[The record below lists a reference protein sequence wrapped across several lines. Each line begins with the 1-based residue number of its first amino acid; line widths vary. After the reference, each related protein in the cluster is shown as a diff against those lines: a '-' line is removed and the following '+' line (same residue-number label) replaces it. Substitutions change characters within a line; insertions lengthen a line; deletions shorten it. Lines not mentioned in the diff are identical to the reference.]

1 MRRVYIEYMGDSI
14 EIPPGETVV
23 GRGVGCALRFNDPA
37 VSRRHLRFIR
47 RDHNVYV
54 EDLGSNNGTLLN
66 GEPVRAPTALRPG
79 DIVKVGSRELTM
91 SVVADEEKEPSTLE
105 DMPIEEIQDAG
116 RARTRPIVRI
126 PDVATAMPAQRCPRC
141 GAGVTEQDDECETC
155 HFRWG
160 SFRPMVPT
168 DVGANPMN
176 RRRADRAPV
185 ELHLVYVSEELELE
199 ALSRDLSATGVY
211 VCTEVL
217 DAVGTSCQLTILLD
231 GGPPVHARGVVRRVV
246 ERYEEGKDPVG
257 FGVEFTDIAPDD
269 RAWLAAVAA
278 RATASKPD

>member
-47 RDHNVYV
+47 RDHNVFV

-66 GEPVRAPTALRPG
+66 GEPVRGPTALRPG
-79 DIVKVGSRELTM
+79 DVVKVGSRELTM
-91 SVVADEEKEPSTLE
+91 SIVADEGKEPSTLK
-105 DMPIEEIQDAG
+105 DMPIEEISDGG
-116 RARTRPIVRI
+116 RARTTPIVRI
-126 PDVATAMPAQRCPRC
+126 PELGTPHPTQKCPRC
-141 GAGVTEQDDECETC
+141 GERVTEEDDECATC
-155 HFRWG
+155 HFKWG
-160 SFRPMVPT
+160 TFRPMAPT

-176 RRRADRAPV
+176 RRKADRHEV
-185 ELHLVYVSEELELE
+185 ELHLVYVSEELEIE
-199 ALSRDLSATGVY
+199 ALTRDLSSTGVY
-211 VCTEVL
+211 ICSEML
-217 DAVGTSCQLTILLD
+217 DAVGTACELTILLD
-231 GGPPVHARGVVRRVV
+231 GGPPVRARGVVRRVV

-257 FGVEFTDIAPDD
+257 FAVEFTNIAPDD

-278 RATASKPD
+278 RASK